1 MFKKR
6 TVTRF
11 LRTES
16 SQETFSS
23 KMRLFNARL
32 ALSEQKAVGVLKPI
46 MARKSSYSAKSLNQ
60 ISCYQGFFKTHQ
72 SL

>member
-11 LRTES
+11 LRTED
-16 SQETFSS
+16 SQE
-23 KMRLFNARL
+23 MRLFNTRF

-46 MARKSSYSAKSLNQ
+46 MERKSSYSVK
-60 ISCYQGFFKTHQ
+60 
-72 SL
+72 